1 MGCDWCERPVGA
13 SHAVTCPLKGYV
25 TEPAAPSEG
34 GTGDE
39 IAKLRA
45 EIARLRKTADGQI
58 RSRVAEDIAVESA
71 WERCG
76 ITPHWPDDEAGSIV
90 SHAESMAM
98 EIARLRE
105 ENRLLIEDRSRFPD
119 KPDGIGR
126 IIAAHNANRE
136 AKITDLENRCRDSL
150 SEIARLREERRWV
163 PVGERVPD
171 DLRRVMVMAPGLYGA
186 QVAWLLKGKWHDGI
200 GYPDDAI
207 DCRVTHWMP
216 LPPGPEGDG

>member
-1 MGCDWCERPVGA
+1 LAEGA
-13 SHAVTCPLKGYV
+13 
-25 TEPAAPSEG
+25 
-34 GTGDE
+34 GDE

-105 ENRLLIEDRSRFPD
+105 E
-119 KPDGIGR
+119 
-126 IIAAHNANRE
+126 
-136 AKITDLENRCRDSL
+136 
-150 SEIARLREERRWV
+150 RRWV
-163 PVGERVPD
+163 SVEERLP
-171 DLRRVMVMAPGLYGA
+171 RRQSGGVLTARGPWEDGGYSF
-186 QVAWLLKGKWHDGI
+186 GI
-200 GYPDDAI
+200 GWWNGECWMSYGSDRDMPSVAF
-207 DCRVTHWMP
+207 WMP

>member
-1 MGCDWCERPVGA
+1 
-13 SHAVTCPLKGYV
+13 
-25 TEPAAPSEG
+25 
-34 GTGDE
+34 
-39 IAKLRA
+39 
-45 EIARLRKTADGQI
+45 
-58 RSRVAEDIAVESA
+58 
-71 WERCG
+71 
-76 ITPHWPDDEAGSIV
+76 
-90 SHAESMAM
+90 MAM

-163 PVGERVPD
+163 SVEERLPEIGVGVLAID
-171 DLRRVMVMAPGLYGA
+171 D
-186 QVAWLLKGKWHDGI
+186 DGI
-200 GYPDDAI
+200 AVHWWDRHRWCSKKACHTCP
-207 DCRVTHWMP
+207 THWMP

>member
-1 MGCDWCERPVGA
+1 MTMSCDWCERPVGA
-13 SHAVTCPLKGYV
+13 SHAVTCPLTGYV

-105 ENRLLIEDRSRFPD
+105 ERQWIS
-119 KPDGIGR
+119 
-126 IIAAHNANRE
+126 
-136 AKITDLENRCRDSL
+136 
-150 SEIARLREERRWV
+150 
-163 PVGERVPD
+163 VGERLPEIGVSVLCSSNDPPGEDRVWIGQREQWSWYFPGANEMGVP
-171 DLRRVMVMAPGLYGA
+171 
-186 QVAWLLKGKWHDGI
+186 
-200 GYPDDAI
+200 
-207 DCRVTHWMP
+207 THWMP
-216 LPPGPEGDG
+216 LPTGPEGDG

>member
-163 PVGERVPD
+163 SVEERLPEIGVGVLAID
-171 DLRRVMVMAPGLYGA
+171 D
-186 QVAWLLKGKWHDGI
+186 DGI
-200 GYPDDAI
+200 AVHWWDRHRWCSKKACHTCP
-207 DCRVTHWMP
+207 THWMP